1 MHLCQ
6 IGGMQYF
13 LLQRIINLISS
24 TGDIHAFKS
33 LFNMETCSNYLLIS
47 KGPVIHRCAN

>member
-13 LLQRIINLISS
+13 PLQRIINLISI

-33 LFNMETCSNYLLIS
+33 LFNMDTGKHVLIT
-47 KGPVIHRCAN
+47 N

>member
-13 LLQRIINLISS
+13 QLQRIINLISS

-33 LFNMETCSNYLLIS
+33 LFNMDTGKHVLI
-47 KGPVIHRCAN
+47 IN